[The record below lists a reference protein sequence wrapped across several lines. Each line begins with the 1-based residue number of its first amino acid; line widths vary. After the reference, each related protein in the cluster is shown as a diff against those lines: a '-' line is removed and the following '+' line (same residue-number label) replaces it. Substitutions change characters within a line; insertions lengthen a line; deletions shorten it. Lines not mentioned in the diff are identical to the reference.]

1 MDNNIPKLTNE
12 LPHAVYSTP
21 VATNFVLNSK
31 SIVNWFFGGY
41 FIKVHSTYFG
51 VKT

>member
-1 MDNNIPKLTNE
+1 MNCYTLIIT
-12 LPHAVYSTP
+12 VYSTP
-21 VATNFVLNSK
+21 VAATNFVLNSK
-31 SIVNWFFGGY
+31 SIFNWDKGY

>member
-31 SIVNWFFGGY
+31 SILIGFWEY

-51 VKT
+51 DKT